1 MSLLGSFSELSIP
14 DTENSKLF
22 NALTLDDYLFAKIGI
37 TNEGFPVILISSIA
51 DRTHLS
57 QKNVRLKYIELTHNL
72 ECKVSENGKSGIAF
86 FSVIIFKSMQTN
98 LQSYFLGIAE
108 SLLQSLSQKPTQKE
122 VFETFRNFVEIFRS
136 LSDSPSK
143 TLQGLWAELFL
154 IEKSKS
160 PDTLLNYWHNIPE
173 ERFDFNADTEK
184 LEVKSSSNMERVHIF
199 TSEQLNPPVDK
210 QVIIASVFTKQS
222 SSGRSISDLL
232 ESIQN
237 KLSDI
242 SLMDKLF
249 SIVAKTLGNTVEQS
263 IKIKYDYNLANSSI
277 RFYRHQDISKI
288 ERLSIPDRVSEVK
301 YKSELTD
308 LPPIDPNTIESDGE
322 LFRAI

>member
-1 MSLLGSFSELSIP
+1 
-14 DTENSKLF
+14 
-22 NALTLDDYLFAKIGI
+22 
-37 TNEGFPVILISSIA
+37 
-51 DRTHLS
+51 
-57 QKNVRLKYIELTHNL
+57 
-72 ECKVSENGKSGIAF
+72 
-86 FSVIIFKSMQTN
+86 
-98 LQSYFLGIAE
+98 
-108 SLLQSLSQKPTQKE
+108 
-122 VFETFRNFVEIFRS
+122 
-136 LSDSPSK
+136 
-143 TLQGLWAELFL
+143 
-154 IEKSKS
+154 
-160 PDTLLNYWHNIPE
+160 
-173 ERFDFNADTEK
+173 
-184 LEVKSSSNMERVHIF
+184 MERVHIF

-222 SSGRSISDLL
+222 SSGLSISDLL

-249 SIVAKTLGNTVEQS
+249 SIVAKTLGNTVEQP
-263 IKIKYDYNLANSSI
+263 IRIKYDYNLANSSI

>member
-22 NALTLDDYLFAKIGI
+22 NALTLDDYPFSKIGI

-72 ECKVSENGKSGIAF
+72 ECKVSENGKSEIAF
-86 FSVIIFKSMQTN
+86 FSVIVFKSMQTN

-136 LSDSPSK
+136 LSDNPSK

-160 PDTLLNYWHNIPE
+160 PDALLNYWHNIPE
-173 ERFDFNADTEK
+173 ERFDFNADTER

-222 SSGRSISDLL
+222 SSGQSISDLL

-263 IKIKYDYNLANSSI
+263 IRIKYDYNLANSSI

-322 LFRAI
+322 LFRAL

>member
-1 MSLLGSFSELSIP
+1 VKKNSVSSLSGSVRVKAHQYSSQLEVCYPNGVRVLVHGEINCNFLGNHIQ
-14 DTENSKLF
+14 K
-22 NALTLDDYLFAKIGI
+22 Y
-37 TNEGFPVILISSIA
+37 A
-51 DRTHLS
+51 DQS
-57 QKNVRLKYIELTHNL
+57 P
-72 ECKVSENGKSGIAF
+72 
-86 FSVIIFKSMQTN
+86 IIFSWYCRVIVAITITEANPKGS
-98 LQSYFLGIAE
+98 
-108 SLLQSLSQKPTQKE
+108 
-122 VFETFRNFVEIFRS
+122 VETFRNFVEIFRS
-136 LSDSPSK
+136 LSDNPSK

-160 PDTLLNYWHNIPE
+160 PDTLLNYWHNLPE
-173 ERFDFNADTEK
+173 ERFDFNADPEK

-222 SSGRSISDLL
+222 SSGQNISDLL

-237 KLSDI
+237 KLFDI

-249 SIVAKTLGNTVEQS
+249 TIVAKTLGNTVEQS
-263 IKIKYDYNLANSSI
+263 FRIKYDYILANNSL
-277 RFYRHQDISKI
+277 RFYSHQDISKI

-301 YKSELTD
+301 YKSDLTD
-308 LPPIDPNTIESDGE
+308 ISPIDPNTMESDGE